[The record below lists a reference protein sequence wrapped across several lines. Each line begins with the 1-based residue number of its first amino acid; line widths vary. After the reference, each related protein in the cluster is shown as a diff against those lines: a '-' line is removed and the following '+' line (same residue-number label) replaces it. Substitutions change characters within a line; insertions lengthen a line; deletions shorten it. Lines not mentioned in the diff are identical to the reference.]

1 MTKWRGKPCT
11 ASLEG
16 CDELQAGVMMGRAA
30 PAGAAAALHRA
41 ERGSPGRAWPEHR
54 VALGSRGCTK

>member
-16 CDELQAGVMMGRAA
+16 SDELQPGVTMGRAV

-41 ERGSPGRAWPEHR
+41 ELGSPGRAWPEPL
-54 VALGSRGCTK
+54 VALSSWGCTK